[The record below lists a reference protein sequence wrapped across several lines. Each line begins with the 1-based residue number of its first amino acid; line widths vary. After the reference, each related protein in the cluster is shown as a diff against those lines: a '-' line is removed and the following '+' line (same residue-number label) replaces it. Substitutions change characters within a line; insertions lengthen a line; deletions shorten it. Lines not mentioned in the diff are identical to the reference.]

1 MPPEV
6 PLCIGYCTGCW
17 YRPKEGIYR
26 LHDLILACVYGGP
39 LSIGHLRF
47 CKYLHTWVGFG
58 IDIFHTVY
66 RGYCWYKPNRGTLML
81 WAVKIC
87 NSQER
92 SGSDFPQT
100 DKFAG

>member
-1 MPPEV
+1 MGLSGAVDICRLRLPCV
-6 PLCIGYCTGCW
+6 SATAQDVGIGLKGASI
-17 YRPKEGIYR
+17 GFMVHG
-26 LHDLILACVYGGP
+26 LLLACVYGGP

-81 WAVKIC
+81 W
-87 NSQER
+87 
-92 SGSDFPQT
+92 
-100 DKFAG
+100 